1 MKRKYD
7 LRNKRNFVIIL
18 ILSVFIIG
26 IFSLFIYKYTH
37 ASKIEYKVSTGSVL
51 QSVNKDFINTVDEA
65 VLKTRWDDSY
75 NLLYQDKKINLG
87 KRVIVYDSVTG
98 SIKLYG
104 KFYGIDEKGK
114 VVEENDETILAN
126 TTDTKFYKLDDREYL
141 LVDRQIVNEDRSIN
155 ASNYLLVELD
165 RMGNAKLSN
174 DKLNLKT
181 IAPTKL
187 ITSKYVFD
195 IANEKL
201 QYGKKD
207 IDLKKII
214 GSTNEYKEEKKE
226 EKENGGNG
234 AGVGNAV
241 NVNNITNNTNATGT
255 AAGVVNGNDNQGEV
269 TDIDEI
275 KDKVKMTSI
284 VRVQEGLTQADID
297 YVVYD
302 PYNEYK
308 SVYAEIE
315 RPGKVDVVYLS
326 KTDTHM
332 VINDLMPS
340 SEYKVN
346 FIYTTADS
354 EGVIKTNKFE
364 EVTLKTL
371 TPVYTGYISRFSSYR
386 HKLTYTV
393 NLQSGY
399 NVDTVNVTVKF
410 YYQEVDEEG
419 IVNVKERTV
428 TSSTNVVSGAKN
440 ATGVID
446 TTGYDVINLEKASVK
461 INSVSNSSGTISFD

>member
-18 ILSVFIIG
+18 ILSIFIIG

-37 ASKIEYKVSTGSVL
+37 TSKEEYEVSVGSVL

-75 NLLYQDKKINLG
+75 ALVYQDKKVNLG
-87 KRVIVYDSVTG
+87 KRVIVYDTVTG

-114 VVEENDETILAN
+114 VVEEDDETVLAN
-126 TTDTKFYKLDDREYL
+126 TTDTKFYKLADREYL

-174 DKLNLKT
+174 NKLNLKT

-201 QYGKKD
+201 QYSKKD

-226 EKENGGNG
+226 EETGSGG
-234 AGVGNAV
+234 AGGAGAANNNNLINNA
-241 NVNNITNNTNATGT
+241 NATGT
-255 AAGVVNGNDNQGEV
+255 AAGVVNGNDNNGEV
-269 TDIDEI
+269 TDLDDI

-332 VINDLMPS
+332 VINDLTPS

-364 EVTLKTL
+364 EITLKTL
-371 TPVYTGYISRFSSYR
+371 TPVYKGYVSRFSSYR

-399 NVDTVNVTVKF
+399 TISTVNVTVKF
-410 YYQEVDEEG
+410 YYQEVDDEG
-419 IVNVKERTV
+419 NVTIKEKTV
-428 TSSTNVVSGAKN
+428 PSSVSVVGSAK
-440 ATGVID
+440 TVSGVID
-446 TTGYDVINLEKASVK
+446 TTGYDVINLEKATVK
-461 INSVSNSSGTISFD
+461 INSVSNGSGTITFD

>member
-1 MKRKYD
+1 M
-7 LRNKRNFVIIL
+7 
-18 ILSVFIIG
+18 
-26 IFSLFIYKYTH
+26 
-37 ASKIEYKVSTGSVL
+37 
-51 QSVNKDFINTVDEA
+51 
-65 VLKTRWDDSY
+65 
-75 NLLYQDKKINLG
+75 
-87 KRVIVYDSVTG
+87 
-98 SIKLYG
+98 
-104 KFYGIDEKGK
+104 
-114 VVEENDETILAN
+114 
-126 TTDTKFYKLDDREYL
+126 

-174 DKLNLKT
+174 NKLNLKT

-201 QYGKKD
+201 IYGKKE

-214 GSTNEYKEEKKE
+214 ASTNEYKPPKDED
-226 EKENGGNG
+226 ENGGSG
-234 AGVGNAV
+234 TGTGNAATD
-241 NVNNITNNTNATGT
+241 NNITNNTNATGT
-255 AAGVVNGNDNQGEV
+255 AAGVVNGNDNQGET

-315 RPGKVDVVYLS
+315 KPGKIDVVYLS

-332 VINDLMPS
+332 VINGLTPN

-354 EGVIKTNKFE
+354 EGIIKTNKFD

-371 TPVYTGYISRFSSYR
+371 TPVYKGYISRFSSYK

-393 NLQSGY
+393 NLQSNY
-399 NVDTVNVTVKF
+399 TIDTVNVTVKF
-410 YYQEVDEEG
+410 YYQEVSDGGVVTVKELSVPSS
-419 IVNVKERTV
+419 VNVTGNPKTV
-428 TSSTNVVSGAKN
+428 S
-440 ATGVID
+440 GVID
-446 TTGYDVINLEKASVK
+446 TTGYDVIDLEKAIVK
-461 INSVSNSSGTISFD
+461 INSVTSSGGTISFD

>member
-18 ILSVFIIG
+18 ILSIFIIG

-37 ASKIEYKVSTGSVL
+37 ASKVEYKVATGSVL
-51 QSVNKDFINTVDEA
+51 QSINKDFINTIDDA

-75 NLLYQDKKINLG
+75 NLIYQDKKINLG

-98 SIKLYG
+98 GIKLYG
-104 KFYGIDEKGK
+104 KFYGIDENGK
-114 VVEENDETILAN
+114 IVEEDDETILAN
-126 TTDTKFYKLDDREYL
+126 TTDTKFYKLADREYL
-141 LVDRQIVNEDRSIN
+141 LIDRQIVNEDRSIN

-174 DKLNLKT
+174 NKLNLKT

-187 ITSKYVFD
+187 ITSKYIFD

-201 QYGKKD
+201 VYGKKD
-207 IDLKKII
+207 IDLRKII
-214 GSTNEYKEEKKE
+214 GSTNEYKEEKKDE
-226 EKENGGNG
+226 GTDGSD
-234 AGVGNAV
+234 NANPA
-241 NVNNITNNTNATGT
+241 NVTNLINNQNATGT
-255 AAGVVNGNDNQGEV
+255 AAGVINGNDNQGE
-269 TDIDEI
+269 TTNMDEI
-275 KDKVKMTSI
+275 KDKVKTTSI

-315 RPGKVDVVYLS
+315 RPGKIDVVYLS

-332 VINDLMPS
+332 VINDLTPN

-346 FIYTTADS
+346 FVYTTADS
-354 EGVIKTNKFE
+354 EGVIKTTKFD
-364 EVTLKTL
+364 EVTINTL
-371 TPVYTGYISRFSSYR
+371 TPVYKGYISRFSSYK

-399 NVDTVNVTVKF
+399 KIDTVNVTVKF
-410 YYQEVDEEG
+410 YYQEVDDEA
-419 IVNVKERTV
+419 NVTIKEHVV
-428 TSSTNVVSGAKN
+428 TSSVNVVGSASSVSGI
-440 ATGVID
+440 ID
-446 TTGYDVINLEKASVK
+446 TTGYDVVKLEKASVK
-461 INSVSNSSGTISFD
+461 VNSVSNSSGTITFD